1 LKDRW
6 MVCARW
12 TIRSEIVCAKRTIS
26 SEVILDAPNST
37 PRFWGSSE
45 SSFSVCLEIV
55 QILTQDMCTVGAK
68 STIASETVFDASAST
83 PRDVGHVESRLGP
96 FGDSVCVSVR

>member
-1 LKDRW
+1 
-6 MVCARW
+6 
-12 TIRSEIVCAKRTIS
+12 
-26 SEVILDAPNST
+26 
-37 PRFWGSSE
+37 
-45 SSFSVCLEIV
+45 V